1 MKRSLTVVLV
11 TLAVAT
17 GCSIQNAPD
26 TSIPDVRAF
35 TGVTPAGGEGVFAAG
50 GTMQPFDSC
59 SDFLAH
65 VKRLATERVGPY
77 GLNGGYDMYPVM
89 AGIAEMRSEDSVGS
103 QSTPPAYSTT
113 NVQVAGIDEPDLVK
127 TDGERIFVV
136 ANGRLYWIDVSADDP
151 TIAASIVLDGWGQQ
165 LFLSGDTLLVMTSSG
180 GYGGPVFESD
190 VIGPYGYGNQ
200 RTVLQEVDV
209 SIPHDMK
216 VVRTLTLDGVTVS
229 SRMTDGVARIVVQSN
244 PVGFDWAY
252 PEGDGLRAE
261 REAVQENKKIISES
275 TLENWVPW
283 YVLDDQQRGTTSEG
297 PLLDCSQIGYPDEFS
312 GLSMLSVLSLDVES
326 ALAPTGGIGLLAV
339 GQTVYASHDNLYVAT
354 SPWQWWDV
362 DDTANDS
369 RSVRTQIHQFDITDP
384 KSAGYLASGE
394 VDGALHSQWA
404 LDEYQGVLR
413 VVVTDETPWWRGSGE
428 PETSVV
434 TLEARGDTL
443 VKIGAVGGLGKNEQ
457 VYSVRF
463 IGDKG
468 YVVTFRQVDPLYVID
483 LADPKHPTIDGEL
496 KINGYSAYLHPI
508 GEDLILGVGQDA
520 TDEGRTTGTQLS
532 VFDVSDPANPTRL
545 SKLTFKDAYSDA
557 EWDHHA
563 FLWWPES
570 NTAVLPIQRW
580 SFDEAKGYEDNFSG
594 AIVVHATPQAIS
606 SAGEIKHPSET
617 DQFCE
622 DCGSWSEPIVR
633 SLVIGSTLYTV
644 SNSGIMASDM
654 ESLETVGW
662 LKF

>member
-1 MKRSLTVVLV
+1 MKRSLTVVLA
-11 TLAVAT
+11 TLMIAT
-17 GCSIQNAPD
+17 GCSIQNSSQTSTPD
-26 TSIPDVRAF
+26 TRPL
-35 TGVTPAGGEGVFAAG
+35 TGITPGVEGVFAAG
-50 GTMQPFDSC
+50 GVMHPFASC
-59 SDFLAH
+59 SSFLAH
-65 VKRLATERVGPY
+65 VKRLAMERVGPY
-77 GLNGGYDMYPVM
+77 GLNGGYDVYPVTVDF
-89 AGIAEMRSEDSVGS
+89 AEMRAEDSAGS
-103 QSTPPAYSTT
+103 SSTAPAYSTT

-136 ANGRLYWIDVSADDP
+136 ANGRLYWINVSADVP
-151 TIAASIVLDGWGQQ
+151 TIATSIALDGWGQQ

-180 GYGGPVFESD
+180 GYWGPMVETD

-209 SIPHDMK
+209 STPQRMK
-216 VVRTLTLDGVTVS
+216 VVRTLTLDGTTVS

-252 PEGDGLRAE
+252 PEGNGIRAE
-261 REAVQENKKIISES
+261 REATEKNKKIISES

-283 YVLDDQQRGTTSEG
+283 YVLDDQLRGTTSEG
-297 PLLDCSQIGYPDEFS
+297 PLLDCSQIAYPDEFS

-362 DDTANDS
+362 DDAANDS
-369 RSVRTQIHQFDITDP
+369 RSVGTQIHQFDITDP
-384 KSAGYLASGE
+384 RSARYVASGE

-413 VVVTDETPWWRGSGE
+413 VVVTDESPWWRGSGV

-443 VKIGAVGGLGKNEQ
+443 VKIGSVGGLGKNEQ

-463 IGDKG
+463 IRDKG

-483 LADPKHPTIDGEL
+483 LSDPRRPTVEGEL

-508 GEDLILGVGQDA
+508 GENLILGVGQDA

-532 VFDVSDPANPTRL
+532 VFDVSDPANPVRL
-545 SKLTFKDAYSDA
+545 SRLTFKDAYSDA

-563 FLWWPES
+563 FLWWPETD
-570 NTAVLPIQRW
+570 TAVLPLQRW
-580 SFDEAKGYEDNFSG
+580 SFDEAKGYDDSFSG
-594 AIVVHATPQAIS
+594 AVVVHANAQAITS
-606 SAGEIKHPSET
+606 VGEIEHPSHK
-617 DQFCE
+617 DQFCD
-622 DCGSWSEPIVR
+622 DCRSWSEPIIR
-633 SLVIGSTLYTV
+633 SIVIGDTLFTV
-644 SNSGIMASDM
+644 SNTGIMATDM
-654 ESLETVGW
+654 ESLEMVEW
-662 LKF
+662 LRF